1 MGFRRSFNSTIIDS
15 GATTFFRVQCI
26 DRVIELHRSTNL
38 TCSCVLRS
46 CEPVAVM
53 PVAVMGLLEKEA
65 HGPGNKQGE
74 RNKPGQVRDIRMF
87 A

>member
-26 DRVIELHRSTNL
+26 DRVIELHRSANL

-53 PVAVMGLLEKEA
+53 ELLEKEA
-65 HGPGNKQGE
+65 HGPGSKQGE
-74 RNKPGQVRDIRMF
+74 RNKPEQARDIRIF